1 MHTCYDCYQGN
12 ENVSR
17 VWLAHDFSFAM
28 CSLSITNGVK
38 KVACEKIVLLPL
50 RLDECRFFLVW
61 FCFALIWFDL
71 FVCCFFV
78 FLFFDFQFSILK
90 LPFDLVV
97 IGIFTFSLYFFRP
110 LTLFLSLSAELL
122 YPSNWTHTVS
132 INHDLITA
140 KPTTIKQNQ
149 NKTTIKSIDL
159 IIYFRCCELS
169 VNSLIYPFYK

>member
-71 FVCCFFV
+71 ICSWVV
-78 FLFFDFQFSILK
+78 SSSSYSSIFNFRYSNSRSIWSSLE
-90 LPFDLVV
+90 
-97 IGIFTFSLYFFRP
+97 FSLSRSTSSALSHSFSLFPPHCFTRQIER
-110 LTLFLSLSAELL
+110 TLFQSITIWSL
-122 YPSNWTHTVS
+122 
-132 INHDLITA
+132 
-140 KPTTIKQNQ
+140 QNQ
-149 NKTTIKSIDL
+149 QQ
-159 IIYFRCCELS
+159 
-169 VNSLIYPFYK
+169 